1 MAELT
6 SAEFSRAITIL
17 ADEMGLQR
25 LRDKLVRLNAL
36 VTRRKIPSAAALAD
50 QLYMLTA
57 GLRRQVPATYA
68 FHALWT
74 ERINTKLGED
84 GEKEIEKLAEDVNAC
99 LDEKDQII
107 ADKTSDLETAL
118 ATYRRALAAA
128 VGEETARLDM
138 ILKAVPAVAKQLRE
152 EKTGDG

>member
-25 LRDKLVRLNAL
+25 LRDKLIRLNAL
-36 VTRRKIPSAAALAD
+36 VTRRKIPSPAALAD

-84 GEKEIEKLAEDVNAC
+84 GEKEIEKLAEGINAC
-99 LDEKDQII
+99 LDGKDQII
-107 ADKTSDLETAL
+107 PDRTTDLQTAL
-118 ATYRRALAAA
+118 ATYRQALATA

-152 EKTGDG
+152 GRG

>member
-6 SAEFSRAITIL
+6 SAEFSRAIAIL

-25 LRDKLVRLNAL
+25 LRDKLIRLNAL
-36 VTRRKIPSAAALAD
+36 VTRRKIPSPAALAD

-84 GEKEIEKLAEDVNAC
+84 GEKEIEKLAEGINAC
-99 LDEKDQII
+99 LDGKDQII
-107 ADKTSDLETAL
+107 TDRTTDLQTAL
-118 ATYRRALAAA
+118 ATYRQALATA

-152 EKTGDG
+152 GRG

>member
-36 VTRRKIPSAAALAD
+36 VTRRKIPSPAALAD

-107 ADKTSDLETAL
+107 ADKTSDLQTAL
-118 ATYRRALAAA
+118 ATYRQALAAA